1 MSRLN
6 PPDGEAPYL
15 TLAGVSK
22 NYGAIRVLDEVSFS
36 IRKGEFVCFLGPSGC
51 GKTTLLRV
59 IAGLESQ
66 SAGDIQQD
74 GREIARLP
82 ASERDFGIV
91 FQSYAL
97 FPNLTATENVGFGLK
112 GRGLSRADIAR
123 RCAELLELVGIAE
136 HAAKYPSQLSGGQQ
150 QRVAIARA
158 IAMQPGL
165 LLLDEP
171 LSALDARVRARLR
184 EEMRDLQRKLGIT
197 TIMVTHD
204 QDEALSMA
212 DRVIVMNRGRVEQF
226 DTPSTIYRDPST
238 AFVAHFVG
246 DINTTQAVFQDRGQV
261 QVGDRLIACRS
272 DRSYLASTTVLV
284 SIRPEEVV
292 LRPQAASGGNVFS
305 ATVETVEFSGIL
317 SRIRLSVPDFSQR
330 PIHACVLGNQ
340 IEALN
345 IREGE
350 ELSVALPAE
359 KLMLF
364 SVEGDAA
371 C

>member
-1 MSRLN
+1 MSRIS
-6 PPDGEAPYL
+6 PPDEDAPYL
-15 TLAGVSK
+15 TLTGVSK
-22 NYGAIRVLDEVSFS
+22 YYGAVRVLDDVSFS
-36 IRKGEFVCFLGPSGC
+36 IRKGEFICFLGPSGC

-59 IAGLESQ
+59 IAGLETQ
-66 SAGDIQQD
+66 NTGDIRQD
-74 GREIARLP
+74 GREITRLP
-82 ASERDFGIV
+82 APERDFGIV

-112 GRGLSRADIAR
+112 GRGLSRGDIAR
-123 RCAELLELVGIAE
+123 RCAELLELVGIPE
-136 HAAKYPSQLSGGQQ
+136 HAGKYPSQLSGGQQ

-226 DTPSTIYRDPST
+226 DTPSTIYRAPHT
-238 AFVAHFVG
+238 PFVAHFVG
-246 DINTTQAVFQDRGQV
+246 DINTTQALFHDGGQV
-261 QVGDRLIACRS
+261 RVGGRLIGCRS
-272 DRSYLASTTVLV
+272 DRHYRAATPVLV
-284 SIRPEEVV
+284 AIRPEDIV
-292 LRPQAASGGNVFS
+292 LRPAAVPASDVFS
-305 ATVETVEFSGIL
+305 AMVEAIEFSGVL
-317 SRIRLSVPDFSQR
+317 SRIRLSVPDFSVD
-330 PIHACVLGNQ
+330 PIHACVLGSQ
-340 IEALN
+340 IDTLN
-345 IREGE
+345 IRQGE
-350 ELSVALPAE
+350 ELPVAFPADR
-359 KLMLF
+359 LMLF
-364 SVEGDAA
+364 PVEGGAA